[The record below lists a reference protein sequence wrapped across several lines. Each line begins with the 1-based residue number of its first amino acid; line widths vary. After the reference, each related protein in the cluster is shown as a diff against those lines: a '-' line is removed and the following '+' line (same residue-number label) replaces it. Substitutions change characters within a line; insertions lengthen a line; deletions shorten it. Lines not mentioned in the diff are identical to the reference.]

1 MIFSLKMAS
10 KSRQFSMKK
19 PSKKQDVFRA
29 SQKSFFWRSWS
40 APGQCPMAVFIF
52 FFVFLDFWSKM
63 STWRTPSLIHLGI
76 LFSTWFSNPPRGH
89 PRDRFWCHFGRHFGP
104 KWRLFWPLFDVID
117 GLFCQKASKMHY
129 KTMKQISKLQKLHPQ
144 MRIRIYMSTIRQI
157 VQKGQTKKH

>member
-1 MIFSLKMAS
+1 MVFSLKMAS
-10 KSRQFSMKK
+10 KSRPFSMKK

-63 STWRTPSLIHLGI
+63 STWRLPPFPPFGV
-76 LFSTWFSNPPRGH
+76 LFSTWFSNRPRGY

-104 KWRLFWPLFDVID
+104 KWRLFDLFLTSLMAFFV
-117 GLFCQKASKMHY
+117 K
-129 KTMKQISKLQKLHPQ
+129 KLQKC
-144 MRIRIYMSTIRQI
+144 I
-157 VQKGQTKKH
+157 TKPWNKYQNCKSFIPKWGFEFTCQRLGK